1 MRHRARR
8 PLMDH
13 LHRLVPTSV
22 LDRSPRWMVPALT
35 VTVLLLGG
43 GAIASAALVEGD
55 SGRVVDAAADP
66 VRSEPSVSRSAG
78 RSSLSA
84 GPTRTTDAAPS
95 APKPAPATPHAEP
108 RESSSEPA
116 PETPAAPAAEVS
128 PDTVD
133 PAAPL
138 EGVAES
144 AVPTSSPAEP
154 SGPTGRDVRRPGT
167 HPDPGGRHRAR
178 DQHRQRAGGP
188 RRVGVRVRGRRAPTF
203 ACSVDDGDFE
213 PCESGEE
220 IDDLEAGWHALAVR
234 ATDLSGTPTS
244 PRPSG
249 AGTPPGPETRRP
261 ENESSRH
268 AAEVTDSRA
277 VPS

>member
-55 SGRVVDAAADP
+55 SGPAVDAAADP

-78 RSSLSA
+78 RSSLPA
-84 GPTRTTDAAPS
+84 GPTRTTDAAAS
-95 APKPAPATPHAEP
+95 APKPAPATPDVEP
-108 RESSSEPA
+108 TESSSESA
-116 PETPAAPAAEVS
+116 PETPAAPAPEVS

-144 AVPTSSPAEP
+144 AVPTSSTSEP
-154 SGPTGRDVRRPGT
+154 SGPTGETSGDPAPTRTPEDVTAPVT
-167 HPDPGGRHRAR
+167 SIVS
-178 DQHRQRAGGP
+178 GP
-188 RRVGVRVRGRRAPTF
+188 VDRGASVFEFAADEPATF

-220 IDDLEAGWHALAVR
+220 IDDLDAGWHALAVR
-234 ATDLSGTPTS
+234 ATDLSGNTDES
-244 PRPSG
+244 PAQWSWHTT
-249 AGTPPGPETRRP
+249 GT
-261 ENESSRH
+261 
-268 AAEVTDSRA
+268 
-277 VPS
+277 